1 MTLAQLNNCVRENSQ
16 TIQNLNL
23 FFYQI
28 FFVRI
33 SSEIF
38 FCTFAQDMN
47 KYFYLGKWDEWEDIE
62 NHPAKNIRH
71 IYFDS
76 NSIKNEILIE
86 FSKRPYFT
94 NLKTLCITGDNTV
107 FDLETFTNASESEF
121 TLTSLEHFECR
132 CDSFQSEVLA
142 SWLLNKNFEHLLTL
156 DLTFAKSVYIDFDDE
171 LARSNNMRIKNLS
184 LCNVN
189 LGAKACLNFS
199 AAFKDLEVLGLNKW
213 KIEQSEDS
221 CFFFELPKLKA
232 LAIIRMNE
240 DTIRSLIDK
249 SHPLFSSTNGLR
261 SKLESICL
269 EEIQESLSST

>member
-240 DTIRSLIDK
+240 DTITVFDVV
-249 SHPLFSSTNGLR
+249 
-261 SKLESICL
+261 
-269 EEIQESLSST
+269 